1 MEEEVVRERVG
12 HAGQAGDRR
21 VPARDAMPL
30 DGSDKILS
38 LETLAERLRARRQ
51 EGHTIVHCHGCFD
64 LMHIGHI
71 KHLQAARRMGDTLIV
86 TVTPD
91 EHVGKGDGR
100 PMFGQDLRAE
110 SLAALACVD
119 FVAINRW
126 ATAAETIR
134 LLRPRYY
141 VKGQEFEGGV
151 SHRPRLA
158 AEIEAL
164 DEVGGQMRFT
174 HEVVF
179 SSSAILRM
187 LRRE

>member
-1 MEEEVVRERVG
+1 MR
-12 HAGQAGDRR
+12 
-21 VPARDAMPL
+21 ARDAVSL
-30 DGSDKILS
+30 DVSGKILT
-38 LETLAERLRARRQ
+38 LEALAARLRVRRQ
-51 EGHTIVHCHGCFD
+51 EGQTVVHCHGCFD

-71 KHLQAARRMGDTLIV
+71 KHLQAARRMGDSLVV

-91 EHVGKGDGR
+91 EHVGKGEGR
-100 PMFGQDLRAE
+100 PVFGQDLRAE

-126 ATAAETIR
+126 ATADETIR
-134 LLRPRYY
+134 LLRPHYY
-141 VKGQEFEGGV
+141 VKGQEFEGRV
-151 SHRPRLA
+151 AHRPRLA

-164 DEVGGQMRFT
+164 HEVGGQMRFT

-179 SSSAILRM
+179 SSSAILRK